1 MEVVDML
8 KKLNMSRKV
17 DTLGRVV
24 IPKSIR
30 DELNI
35 QVGEELEIAM
45 IDGWVA
51 FGKTTEKEQYI
62 VAKQV
67 LEGLGLEIPKELIE
81 KCDE

>member
-1 MEVVDML
+1 MF

-51 FGKTTEKEQYI
+51 FGKTKEKEQYI

-67 LEGLGLEIPKELIE
+67 LEELGLEIPEQLRE
-81 KCDE
+81 KCKEE